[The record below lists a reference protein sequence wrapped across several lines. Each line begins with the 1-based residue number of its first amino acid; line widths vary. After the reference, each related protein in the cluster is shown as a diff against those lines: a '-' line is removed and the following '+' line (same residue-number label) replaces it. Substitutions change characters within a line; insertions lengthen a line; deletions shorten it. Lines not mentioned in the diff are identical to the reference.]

1 MTVLVLFLCPF
12 WLNPYCSPSLV
23 NLKFLLSAQIAKTMI
38 TSPYQCF
45 FSYFGLRENSFHVS
59 PDPRFYYST
68 PTHDAARQELLYG
81 LETRQGLLVLTGEAG
96 TGKTTLVN
104 AILESL
110 ARRNISTAYVF
121 HPRLERIELF
131 EFILRDFGVKFS
143 PGRKGDLIRVLHE
156 WLIARDAAGD
166 RPVLVLD
173 EAQALSMHTLDEL
186 RLLLNLE
193 NPTGKLLQIILAGQT
208 ELEAKLR
215 RPELRQLRQRVMFHC
230 KLSTLSEA
238 ETASYIQSRLLAG
251 GLDTTELFP
260 ADTIECIHR
269 HANGIP
275 RVINLLCEHALITAY
290 GEQQP
295 IISADS
301 IERIAIDFDLS
312 ARPIFV
318 EPENFASRMTRRRWF
333 PVVEPPPFSASELH
347 GSGLTQNE
355 VVDTRIKRDELE
367 QTPVLQDRVEQ
378 AKSAAAG
385 IGAQGFYEVRPIAGT
400 RFAPASSA
408 TAAVFVA
415 PTVANGH
422 LVQGTA
428 TNHTASEYAIDDTW
442 FAPEEARRPVGYAS
456 WLRRRPRHIVPRFV
470 RQAVASGLEYV
481 TEVGR
486 SFIRD
491 CSYFFRPNFRP
502 VYSQQQPALT
512 EVEKQQPTL
521 QRTLILPVANWLRGP
536 MKAGRPRQRV
546 TRIAQR
552 PPNNSPVS

>member
-1 MTVLVLFLCPF
+1 M
-12 WLNPYCSPSLV
+12 
-23 NLKFLLSAQIAKTMI
+23 IA
-38 TSPYQCF
+38 SPYQCF

-68 PTHDAARQELLYG
+68 PTHDAAKQELLYG

-96 TGKTTLVN
+96 TGKTTLIN

-110 ARRNISTAYVF
+110 GRRKISTAYVF

-131 EFILRDFGVKFS
+131 EFILRDFGVEFS
-143 PGRKGDLIRVLHE
+143 AGRKGDLIRVLHE
-156 WLIARDAAGD
+156 WLIAQDAVGD

-173 EAQALSMHTLDEL
+173 EAQALSLQTLDEL

-208 ELEAKLR
+208 ELEDKLR

-260 ADTIECIHR
+260 ADTIARIHK
-269 HANGIP
+269 HSNGIP

-290 GEQQP
+290 GEQQQ
-295 IISADS
+295 IISAES

-312 ARPIFV
+312 ARPIFL
-318 EPENFASRMTRRRWF
+318 EPENFASRISRRRWF
-333 PVVEPPPFSASELH
+333 PVVEPIPFSASELQ
-347 GSGLTQNE
+347 GSNFVQNGVAE
-355 VVDTRIKRDELE
+355 TRMEQAELE
-367 QTPVLQDRVEQ
+367 QSPVIQDRVEQ
-378 AKSAAAG
+378 AKGAAAG
-385 IGAQGFYEVRPIAGT
+385 MGAQGFVEASFTAST
-400 RFAPASSA
+400 RSLASNSAAPALFKA
-408 TAAVFVA
+408 PIVEEMHPVQNAEMNQAVA
-415 PTVANGH
+415 E
-422 LVQGTA
+422 Q
-428 TNHTASEYAIDDTW
+428 AIDATW

-456 WLRRRPRHIVPRFV
+456 WVRRRPRHIVPRFV
-470 RQAVASGLEYV
+470 REAIASALEYV
-481 TEVGR
+481 RDVGR

-502 VYSQQQPALT
+502 IYSQQQPALA
-512 EVEKQQPTL
+512 EAGKQQATP
-521 QRTLILPVANWLRGP
+521 QRSLILPVANWLRQP
-536 MKAGRPRQRV
+536 MKVGRVRQR
-546 TRIAQR
+546 TNRIAQG
-552 PPNNSPVS
+552 PVK